1 MIIDIMCAMAGDL
14 IIGHIIIIVCE
25 DPMNGGV
32 FDKAN
37 TY

>member
-1 MIIDIMCAMAGDL
+1 MIIDSYTVCYGRWFNNWY
-14 IIGHIIIIVCE
+14 IIVCE

-37 TY
+37 IY